1 MVSEMVAV
9 KVSNPSKVEVS
20 DGVDESTHSKVIARF
35 SLSFLAKF
43 GGLPESQP
51 YQRSDKMTL
60 LEKPDLDDPLNGWQV
75 DFWSQEL
82 V

>member
-1 MVSEMVAV
+1 MIE
-9 KVSNPSKVEVS
+9 
-20 DGVDESTHSKVIARF
+20 RF

-43 GGLPESQP
+43 GGLPESEP
-51 YQRSDKMTL
+51 YQRSNKMIL